1 MEYNFPVTRTTH
13 PKPRPA
19 DESKLG
25 FAQYFTDHMFC
36 MDWDEGQGWHDG
48 RIVPHAPIE
57 IEPASCVLHYAQMM
71 FEGMKIEPAS
81 CVLHYAQMM
90 FEGMKAYKTPEGAIQ
105 IFRPE
110 MNIARMA
117 RTCERM
123 CIPELPGELFLAAV
137 KAVIWEDRDW
147 IPSSPGTALYIR
159 PFIFGDEVSFSVLP
173 AKHYRFMIILT
184 PTGSYYAAN
193 DGGLSTTR
201 IFVQD
206 EYIRAARGGT
216 GFAKVGG
223 NYGGGMRA
231 SLDAMKYNCKDVL
244 WLDAAEHKYVEEI
257 GTSNAFFRIN
267 DEVITAP
274 WPPARSSPALP
285 ATPSFSS
292 SRSGASRSPSASLPL
307 TTLSPPPRTAPSRRF
322 SPAAPRLSSLPS
334 AASTTRA
341 PITRLPT
348 SRSAPLPRSCTTTC
362 TVCRPARSPTTWA
375 GLTSCL
381 TSTDP
386 KAEIAACIKQTA
398 IFICRHKKTPLP
410 LGRGEKQSV

>member
-1 MEYNFPVTRTTH
+1 MDYNFPVTRTTH

-25 FAQYFTDHMFC
+25 FAKYFTDHMFV

-48 RIVPHAPIE
+48 RVVPHAPIE

-71 FEGMKIEPAS
+71 FEGMK
-81 CVLHYAQMM
+81 
-90 FEGMKAYKTPEGAIQ
+90 AYRTPDGSIQ
-105 IFRPE
+105 LFRPD
-110 MNIARMA
+110 MNIARIA
-117 RTCERM
+117 RTNERM
-123 CIPELPGELFLAAV
+123 CIPDLPGDLFLAAV

-193 DGGLSTTR
+193 DGGLATTR
-201 IFVQD
+201 IYVQD
-206 EYIRAARGGT
+206 NYIRAARGGT
-216 GFAKVGG
+216 GYAKVGG

-244 WLDAAEHKYVEEI
+244 WLDAAENKYVEEI

-274 WPPARSSPALP
+274 LDSGTILPGITRNSVRHPAGDLRLRHRRRHLPDRLPELQGHRLQGGGREGRPRGPEALRHDLRYADRQGRGRHGLDLQAVLIAGPIRKESHRRSAGG
-285 ATPSFSS
+285 F
-292 SRSGASRSPSASLPL
+292 
-307 TTLSPPPRTAPSRRF
+307 LSY
-322 SPAAPRLSSLPS
+322 SSLVLS
-334 AASTTRA
+334 A
-341 PITRLPT
+341 
-348 SRSAPLPRSCTTTC
+348 
-362 TVCRPARSPTTWA
+362 
-375 GLTSCL
+375 
-381 TSTDP
+381 
-386 KAEIAACIKQTA
+386 
-398 IFICRHKKTPLP
+398 
-410 LGRGEKQSV
+410 RG